1 MLYTNEGE
9 QGLQWHIMRG
19 LRERWENAID
29 LHPMRNMYD
38 RAFMYLLIVSLVLR
52 LIWLD
57 MPAGSL
63 VFDER

>member
-1 MLYTNEGE
+1 
-9 QGLQWHIMRG
+9 MRG

-29 LHPMRNMYD
+29 LHSMRNMYD